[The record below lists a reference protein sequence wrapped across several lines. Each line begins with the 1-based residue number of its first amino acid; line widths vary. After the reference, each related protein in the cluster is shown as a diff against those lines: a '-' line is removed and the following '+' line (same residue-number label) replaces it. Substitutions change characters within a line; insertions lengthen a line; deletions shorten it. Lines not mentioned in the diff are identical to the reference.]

1 MYGILDS
8 TFNVVYSTEYDYI
21 DLLSDGFVLS
31 KSGRK
36 WQVDFEGNVVRPFMF
51 DATFYLNYPSG
62 YDENGDIQYV
72 FADYA
77 KYEVM
82 NRYGIMN
89 RITGKP
95 ITLALYSDINMLS
108 KDLFEVQDSES
119 YDWYLVDTN
128 GNVILGE

>member
-1 MYGILDS
+1 M
-8 TFNVVYSTEYDYI
+8 
-21 DLLSDGFVLS
+21 
-31 KSGRK
+31 
-36 WQVDFEGNVVRPFMF
+36 DFEGNIIQPFMF
-51 DATFYLNYPSG
+51 DGTYYLNYPIG
-62 YDENGDIQYV
+62 YNECGDIQYA

-95 ITLALYSDINMLS
+95 ITFALYSDINMLS
-108 KDLFEVQDSES
+108 KDLFEVQDPES

-128 GNVILGE
+128 GNVVSKK

>member
-1 MYGILDS
+1 
-8 TFNVVYSTEYDYI
+8 
-21 DLLSDGFVLS
+21 
-31 KSGRK
+31 
-36 WQVDFEGNVVRPFMF
+36 MF
-51 DATFYLNYPSG
+51 DGTYYLNYPIG
-62 YDENGDIQYV
+62 YNECGDIQYA

-108 KDLFEVQDSES
+108 KDLFEVQEYDS
-119 YDWYLVDTN
+119 YDWYLLDTK
-128 GNVILGE
+128 GNVISKM

>member
-1 MYGILDS
+1 
-8 TFNVVYSTEYDYI
+8 
-21 DLLSDGFVLS
+21 
-31 KSGRK
+31 
-36 WQVDFEGNVVRPFMF
+36 MF
-51 DATFYLNYPSG
+51 DATFYLKYPSG

-119 YDWYLVDTN
+119 YDWYLVDIN